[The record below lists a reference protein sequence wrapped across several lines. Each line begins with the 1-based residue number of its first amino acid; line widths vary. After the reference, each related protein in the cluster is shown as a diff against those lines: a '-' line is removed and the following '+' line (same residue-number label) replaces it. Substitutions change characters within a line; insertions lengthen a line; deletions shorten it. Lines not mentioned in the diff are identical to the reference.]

1 MVTPIAITAV
11 ASVSPLGNS
20 FSEVKQAY
28 TQPQTAIQKVTIEG
42 KSHWAAPLALSAREE
57 VEAVIQS
64 QSTYRKLDPSVH
76 YALAAARKAVHN
88 AGGLSGVALGVN
100 FGSSRG
106 ATQLFEKYHKAFL
119 TTGLAPTLTSPT
131 TTLGNISSWVAHDLQ
146 IEGPALSHSI
156 TCSTSLHAV
165 LNGMAWMR
173 AGMAEAFLVGGSEA
187 PLTAFTMAQMNAMKI
202 PSQLPPDSPYPCLS
216 LDLDK
221 TVNTMVLGEGAVAVV
236 LEKGIRDNALA
247 YITGMG
253 YATEILEHNSSI
265 SAEAD
270 CFQKSMRMALGSL
283 PPEAVD
289 VVITHTPGTLK
300 GDASE
305 CKAIQKVFGKN
316 LPALTTNKW
325 KIGHTFGASGLFS
338 LEMALILLETQSFIP
353 VPFLPQPK
361 LSKPIQNV
369 LINAVGFGGNSV
381 SILVSK
387 NP

>member
-28 TQPQTAIQKVTIEG
+28 AQPQTAIQQVTLEG
-42 KSHWAAPLALSAREE
+42 KTHWAAPLALSAREE
-57 VEAVIQS
+57 VERVMQS
-64 QSTYRKLDPSVH
+64 QSAYRKLDPSVL
-76 YALAAARKAVHN
+76 YALAAARKAVYN
-88 AGGLSGVALGVN
+88 AGGLAGVNLGVN

-106 ATQLFEKYHKAFL
+106 ATQLFEKYHQEFL
-119 TTGLAPTLTSPT
+119 ATGLAPTLTSPT

-146 IEGPALSHSI
+146 IQGPALSHSI
-156 TCSTSLHAV
+156 TCSTSLHAL
-165 LNGMAWMR
+165 LNGVAWMR

-187 PLTAFTMAQMNAMKI
+187 PLTAFTMAQMKAMKI
-202 PSQLPPDSPYPCLS
+202 PSQLPADSVYPCLS
-216 LDLDK
+216 LDLHK
-221 TVNTMVLGEGAVAVV
+221 TANTMVLGEGAVAVV
-236 LEKGIRDNALA
+236 LEKGIRNNALA
-247 YITGMG
+247 YLTGLG

-289 VVITHTPGTLK
+289 VVVTHTPGTLK

-305 CKAIQKVFGKN
+305 FRAIQKVFGAN

-338 LEMALILLETQSFIP
+338 LEMALLVLETQSFIP
-353 VPFLPQPK
+353 VPFLPQAQ

-369 LINAVGFGGNSV
+369 LINAVGFGGNAVSV
-381 SILVSK
+381 LVSK